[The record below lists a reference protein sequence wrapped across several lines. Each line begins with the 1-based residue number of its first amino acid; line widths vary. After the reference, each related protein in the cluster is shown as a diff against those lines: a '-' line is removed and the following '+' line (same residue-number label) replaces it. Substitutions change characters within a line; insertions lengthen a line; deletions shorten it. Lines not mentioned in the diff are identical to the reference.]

1 MTVLQTGIGPA
12 TVLHR
17 LAVAV
22 EVRDA
27 LSNRLAESVVT
38 ARYRRMP
45 TATNPTPP
53 WLPMNRRGTA
63 RFTLRHQL
71 DPTAP
76 LLPDLQVVIDEPS
89 RRYVPRRCTITPWQ
103 LADVAEPAPYVEPF
117 ARLLRIW
124 LLPGSAYP
132 LPGTAT
138 VIRGRVTQNGQPK
151 RWARIQGTTPAS
163 DAGWAHTDERGEF
176 VLPILDAGA
185 DLTRVTTDQITV
197 TLRVIGTP
205 TIQAPLPP
213 TKDRTDDLVSE
224 VIGRSAN
231 PATPAELDND
241 VLRGMAVPTGYH
253 ENAAPART
261 ETIPVSTETRLT
273 TDVVFVPQP

>member
-1 MTVLQTGIGPA
+1 MTVLQTEVGPA

-22 EVRDA
+22 EARDA
-27 LSNRLAESVVT
+27 LSDRLVDSVVN
-38 ARYRRMP
+38 ARYRRVP
-45 TATNPTPP
+45 TLTNPTPR
-53 WLPMNRRGTA
+53 WQPMSRRGTA
-63 RFTLRHQL
+63 RFTLRHKL
-71 DPTAP
+71 DATSP
-76 LLPDLQVVIDEPS
+76 LPDLEVAIDEPT
-89 RRYVPRRCTITPWQ
+89 RRYVPRRFTITPWQ
-103 LADVAEPAPYVEPF
+103 LADVAEPAPYVEPV

-205 TIQAPLPP
+205 SIAAPLPP
-213 TKDRTDDLVSE
+213 MRDRTLDLVSE
-224 VIGRSAN
+224 AIPRSAN
-231 PATPAELDND
+231 PATPAELDNA
-241 VLRGMAVPTGYH
+241 VLRGMAVPAGYR
-253 ENAAPART
+253 ENAAPARQ
-261 ETIPVSTETRLT
+261 ETIQVSTETRLS

>member
-1 MTVLQTGIGPA
+1 MTVLQTEIGPA

-22 EVRDA
+22 EARDA
-27 LSNRLAESVVT
+27 LSNRLVDSVVT

-45 TATNPTPP
+45 TATNPTPH
-53 WLPMNRRGTA
+53 WQPMNRRGTA

-71 DPTAP
+71 NATTP
-76 LLPDLQVVIDEPS
+76 LPDLQLVIEDPS
-89 RRYVPRRCTITPWQ
+89 RRYVPRRFTITPWQ
-103 LADVAEPAPYVEPF
+103 LADVAESAPYVEPF

-138 VIRGRVTQNGQPK
+138 VIRGRVIQNGQPK
-151 RWARIQGTTPAS
+151 RWARIQGTTPTS
-163 DAGWAHTDERGEF
+163 DAGWTHSDERGEF

-205 TIQAPLPP
+205 TIQTPP
-213 TKDRTDDLVSE
+213 PPATDRTDDLVSE
-224 VIGRSAN
+224 VIPRSTN
-231 PATPAELDND
+231 PATTAELDND
-241 VLRGMAVPTGYH
+241 VLRGIAVPAGYR
-253 ENAAPART
+253 ENAAPPVRK

>member
-1 MTVLQTGIGPA
+1 MTVLQTAVGPA

-22 EVRDA
+22 DVRDA
-27 LSNRLAESVVT
+27 LSNRPADTVVI
-38 ARYRRMP
+38 ARYRRVPMP
-45 TATNPTPP
+45 TNPAPR
-53 WLPMNRRGTA
+53 WLPMARRGTA
-63 RFTLRHQL
+63 RFTLRHRL
-71 DPTAP
+71 DATAP
-76 LLPDLQVVIDEPS
+76 LPDLQLVIDEPT
-89 RRYVPRRCTITPWQ
+89 RRYVPRRFTVTPWQ

-117 ARLLRIW
+117 ARLLRLW
-124 LLPGSAYP
+124 LQPSTGYP

-138 VIRGRVTQNGQPK
+138 VIRGRVTQDGRPK
-151 RWARIQGTTPAS
+151 RWGRVQGTTPTS

-176 VLPILDAGA
+176 VLPIIDAGA

-205 TIQAPLPP
+205 TVADPAPPLI
-213 TKDRTDDLVSE
+213 DRTNDLVSE
-224 VIGRSAN
+224 VIARSTN

-241 VLRGMAVPTGYH
+241 VLRGIAVPAGYV
-253 ENAAPART
+253 ENAAPARI
-261 ETIPVSTETRLT
+261 EAIPISTETHL

>member
-1 MTVLQTGIGPA
+1 VLQTAIGPA

-27 LSNRLAESVVT
+27 LSDRLVDGVVT
-38 ARYRRMP
+38 ARYRRLP
-45 TATNPTPP
+45 TVTSATPP
-53 WLPMNRRGTA
+53 WLPMTRRGSA
-63 RFTLRHQL
+63 RFTLRHAL
-71 DPTAP
+71 DVTTP
-76 LLPDLQVVIDEPS
+76 LPDLQVVIEEPS

-103 LADVAEPAPYVEPF
+103 LADVSEPAPYVEPS

-138 VIRGRVTQNGQPK
+138 VIRGRVTQNGRPK
-151 RWARIQGTTPAS
+151 RWARVQGTTPAS

-185 DLTRVTTDQITV
+185 DLTRVTTDQLTV
-197 TLRVIGTP
+197 TLRVIGTA
-205 TIQAPLPP
+205 TIQDPPPPP
-213 TKDRTDDLVSE
+213 TDRTADLVSE
-224 VIGRSAN
+224 VIARSAN
-231 PATPAELDND
+231 PASQAELDND
-241 VLRGMAVPTGYH
+241 VLRGRAVPAGYR

-261 ETIPVSTETRLT
+261 ETIPVSAETRLA